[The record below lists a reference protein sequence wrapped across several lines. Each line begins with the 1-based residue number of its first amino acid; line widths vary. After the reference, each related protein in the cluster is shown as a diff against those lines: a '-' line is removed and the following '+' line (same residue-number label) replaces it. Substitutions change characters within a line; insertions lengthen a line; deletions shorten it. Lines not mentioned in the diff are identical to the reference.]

1 MAKNNIRSVRF
12 SDEMIEIIN
21 QQVGDNF
28 TQKFERMVYNCYMLL
43 PEKQAQ
49 ADRLDMLIKDKR
61 EALNKLQ
68 DRYYTGVQFLNALEA
83 RLRDLNRLFDAQSQ
97 HINSTLRRGS
107 DLAAAPQ
114 RVTWRGV
121 SKGSWLG
128 SHPRDGGS
136 TPPPATIKSKKGGHC
151 RGCFHCHRRQDSG

>member
-49 ADRLDMLIKDKR
+49 ADRLDILIK
-61 EALNKLQ
+61 NKLK

-83 RLRDLNRLFDAQSQ
+83 RLRDLNRLFDEQS
-97 HINSTLRRGS
+97 
-107 DLAAAPQ
+107 
-114 RVTWRGV
+114 
-121 SKGSWLG
+121 
-128 SHPRDGGS
+128 
-136 TPPPATIKSKKGGHC
+136 
-151 RGCFHCHRRQDSG
+151 

>member
-43 PEKQAQ
+43 PEKQSQ

-68 DRYYTGVQFLNALEA
+68 DRYYTGVQFLNALEV
-83 RLRDLNRLFDAQSQ
+83 RLRDLNRLFDAQS
-97 HINSTLRRGS
+97 
-107 DLAAAPQ
+107 
-114 RVTWRGV
+114 
-121 SKGSWLG
+121 
-128 SHPRDGGS
+128 
-136 TPPPATIKSKKGGHC
+136 
-151 RGCFHCHRRQDSG
+151 